1 MRGHIAGAAMAVPVR
16 CLRRIAGLPRRH
28 PPARHCS
35 SLTPK
40 TLYQSRLDGGELHV
54 DEHQSAVVEH
64 LERLHSRLKK
74 YDLFHCISAKCSY
87 FMISTFILVL
97 VVLAAE
103 NVM

>member
-1 MRGHIAGAAMAVPVR
+1 MRGQIAGAAMAVPVR

-74 YDLFHCISAKCSY
+74 YDLFDFISTKCSY
-87 FMISTFILVL
+87 LMISTLRCI
-97 VVLAAE
+97 
-103 NVM
+103 MIGMTR

>member
-1 MRGHIAGAAMAVPVR
+1 MAVPVR
-16 CLRRIAGLPRRH
+16 CLRRLAGLPRRH

-40 TLYQSRLDGGELHV
+40 ALYQSRLDGGELHV

-74 YDLFHCISAKCSY
+74 YDLFHC
-87 FMISTFILVL
+87 MSTKVFIFYDFNIHLSIGRARGKECYVK
-97 VVLAAE
+97 
-103 NVM
+103 